1 MLGLQKPRDKTA
13 ERGAQQRSKPMA
25 DDASDGEVEDDADW
39 RARVRRLRPFLL
51 DADLVPP
58 PPNPPDT
65 SSSCFASWTRLH
77 AKAPEPPGGFASDA
91 GAKALDALLRD
102 RRQAAPGAF
111 ARQCAALGG
120 LDARRSHVL
129 FEGELDIPTEDYY
142 DAARALQNARWS
154 RQRAARAEDDLE
166 HGRWADAVRRFGD
179 AIALDATNGDAYR
192 GRARARVGLLEG
204 VTAKPHQL
212 AEGVSSDI
220 AAARRYGGPRDGD
233 DALLAAAR
241 AVLQPAAP
249 APAPVAS
256 RLDAVAVRAA
266 APRAPRP
273 TAVTA
278 PVPPP
283 RDADRIP
290 KKRKRSKKE
299 KKSTPASDH
308 SPRGSSPA
316 IDALMTSSD
325 ISYPR

>member
-1 MLGLQKPRDKTA
+1 
-13 ERGAQQRSKPMA
+13 MA

-58 PPNPPDT
+58 PPNQPDA

-154 RQRAARAEDDLE
+154 RQRAGRAEDDLE

-192 GRARARVGLLEG
+192 GRARARVELLKG

-212 AEGVSSDI
+212 AEGVSSDV

-241 AVLQPAAP
+241 AVVQPAAP
-249 APAPVAS
+249 APAPARRPAPVD
-256 RLDAVAVRAA
+256 DAIAVRAA

-273 TAVTA
+273 SAVTA
-278 PVPPP
+278 PVPPPPP

-290 KKRKRSKKE
+290 KKRKHEKKTKKKSKK
-299 KKSTPASDH
+299 KKKRS
-308 SPRGSSPA
+308 RSS
-316 IDALMTSSD
+316 SS
-325 ISYPR
+325 SS

>member
-1 MLGLQKPRDKTA
+1 
-13 ERGAQQRSKPMA
+13 MA

-58 PPNPPDT
+58 PPNPPDA

-154 RQRAARAEDDLE
+154 RQRAGRAEDDLT

-179 AIALDATNGDAYR
+179 AIALDA
-192 GRARARVGLLEG
+192 RASPPSVR
-204 VTAKPHQL
+204 
-212 AEGVSSDI
+212 
-220 AAARRYGGPRDGD
+220 
-233 DALLAAAR
+233 
-241 AVLQPAAP
+241 
-249 APAPVAS
+249 
-256 RLDAVAVRAA
+256 VAVRRVEGDGVSKPPHGVGPAA
-266 APRAPRP
+266 VFEDVLRAPRALPRP
-273 TAVTA
+273 ARVLQRARGVVVVLRLDVQFALKKNVRPPRVEPAQRRALAREGARRRLA
-278 PVPPP
+278 PV
-283 RDADRIP
+283 
-290 KKRKRSKKE
+290 S
-299 KKSTPASDH
+299 
-308 SPRGSSPA
+308 
-316 IDALMTSSD
+316 
-325 ISYPR
+325 

>member
-1 MLGLQKPRDKTA
+1 
-13 ERGAQQRSKPMA
+13 MA

-129 FEGELDIPTEDYY
+129 CEGELDIPTEDYY
-142 DAARALQNARWS
+142 DAARALQNQRWS
-154 RQRAARAEDDLE
+154 RQRAGRAEDDLT

-192 GRARARVGLLEG
+192 GRARARVGLLEASRRSR
-204 VTAKPHQL
+204 T
-212 AEGVSSDI
+212 SSPRASPAI
-220 AAARRYGGPRDGD
+220 AAARATAGRATATTRAGR
-233 DALLAAAR
+233 AR
-241 AVLQPAAP
+241 AVVQPAAP
-249 APAPVAS
+249 APAP
-256 RLDAVAVRAA
+256 
-266 APRAPRP
+266 
-273 TAVTA
+273 
-278 PVPPP
+278 
-283 RDADRIP
+283 
-290 KKRKRSKKE
+290 
-299 KKSTPASDH
+299 
-308 SPRGSSPA
+308 
-316 IDALMTSSD
+316 
-325 ISYPR
+325 

>member
-1 MLGLQKPRDKTA
+1 MWQLCCLYRCATTA
-13 ERGAQQRSKPMA
+13 EIHRYAGLLELILQLAARKALASKPIRGARPNEGVTHHFSGSKGILQQPSSHSNCASIPSVQRARCLGYWHQYAIAAQQQSRRGDMA

-58 PPNPPDT
+58 SPNPPDT

-129 FEGELDIPTEDYY
+129 FEGELDIPAEDYY
-142 DAARALQNARWS
+142 DTARALQNARWS
-154 RQRAARAEDDLE
+154 RQRAGRAEDDLT

-192 GRARARVGLLEG
+192 GRARARVGLCLLY
-204 VTAKPHQL
+204 TSP
-212 AEGVSSDI
+212 S
-220 AAARRYGGPRDGD
+220 PRDG
-233 DALLAAAR
+233 LL
-241 AVLQPAAP
+241 
-249 APAPVAS
+249 S
-256 RLDAVAVRAA
+256 RM
-266 APRAPRP
+266 P
-273 TAVTA
+273 
-278 PVPPP
+278 
-283 RDADRIP
+283 
-290 KKRKRSKKE
+290 
-299 KKSTPASDH
+299 
-308 SPRGSSPA
+308 SSA
-316 IDALMTSSD
+316 
-325 ISYPR
+325 

>member
-1 MLGLQKPRDKTA
+1 
-13 ERGAQQRSKPMA
+13 MA

-154 RQRAARAEDDLE
+154 RQRAGRAEDDLT

-212 AEGVSSDI
+212 AEGVSSDV

-241 AVLQPAAP
+241 AVVQPAGPAP
-249 APAPVAS
+249 APARRPAPVD
-256 RLDAVAVRAA
+256 DAIAVRAA

-273 TAVTA
+273 SAVTA
-278 PVPPP
+278 PVPPPPP

-290 KKRKRSKKE
+290 KKRKHEKKTKKKSKK
-299 KKSTPASDH
+299 KKKRS
-308 SPRGSSPA
+308 RSSS
-316 IDALMTSSD
+316 LSS
-325 ISYPR
+325 

>member
-1 MLGLQKPRDKTA
+1 
-13 ERGAQQRSKPMA
+13 MA

-58 PPNPPDT
+58 PPNPPDA

-129 FEGELDIPTEDYY
+129 CEGELDIPTEDYY
-142 DAARALQNARWS
+142 DAARALQNQRWS
-154 RQRAARAEDDLE
+154 RQRAGRAEDDLT

-241 AVLQPAAP
+241 AVVQPAAP
-249 APAPVAS
+249 APPPVAS

-290 KKRKRSKKE
+290 KRKRQKKE

-308 SPRGSSPA
+308 SPRGGSPA
-316 IDALMTSSD
+316 IDASMTSSD

>member
-1 MLGLQKPRDKTA
+1 
-13 ERGAQQRSKPMA
+13 MA

-58 PPNPPDT
+58 PPNPPDP
-65 SSSCFASWTRLH
+65 SSACFASWTRLH

-129 FEGELDIPTEDYY
+129 CEGELDIPTEDYY
-142 DAARALQNARWS
+142 DAARALQNQRWS
-154 RQRAARAEDDLE
+154 RQRAGRAEDDLT

-212 AEGVSSDI
+212 AEGVS
-220 AAARRYGGPRDGD
+220 
-233 DALLAAAR
+233 
-241 AVLQPAAP
+241 
-249 APAPVAS
+249 
-256 RLDAVAVRAA
+256 
-266 APRAPRP
+266 
-273 TAVTA
+273 
-278 PVPPP
+278 
-283 RDADRIP
+283 
-290 KKRKRSKKE
+290 
-299 KKSTPASDH
+299 
-308 SPRGSSPA
+308 
-316 IDALMTSSD
+316 
-325 ISYPR
+325 